1 MKSIKNMIIY
11 QIALRTFTPEGTFK
25 AAKSLL
31 GHVASLGVDVV
42 YVCPFYVIE
51 NNADKETWSER
62 QLASET
68 NNPKN
73 PYRIADYFNVDP
85 EFGTNEDLKEFV
97 EEAHKY
103 GLLVMFDLVYLH
115 CGKTAV
121 FLDEHPDFAERN
133 EDGTIRTPDRWPFA
147 KLNFENKELREYLVK
162 NMETLITEYGADCF
176 RCDVGDCIPLDFW
189 KDSFE
194 YLKNIKP
201 ELITLNEG
209 IIPEYIEEVFD
220 IGYNFDWNG
229 LMIDIFANGKSASE
243 LKKSYIEESNKYV
256 GNVDKLIR
264 TIDTHD
270 VASDCGLNRNEI
282 IMTTRGVEA
291 ALIITNTYDGV
302 TFFWNGYEV
311 CDNAENNMFSNR
323 FYGRRSTINWSRGFT
338 SDGLRRMNFV
348 KEVHK
353 LHHDNDAIV
362 NGKIFW
368 VDNSTPDEVISYIK
382 KSDKQQ
388 LLIAVNTKNKSV
400 ETKLMEN
407 IDVSDILMSYGV
419 KSDNSEL
426 TFEPYGY
433 IVAQL

>member
-97 EEAHKY
+97 QEAHKH

-147 KLNFENKELREYLVK
+147 KLNFENNKLREYLVK

-176 RCDVGDCIPLDFW
+176 RCDVGDCVPLDFW
-189 KDSFE
+189 RDSFR
-194 YLKNIKP
+194 YLKGIKP
-201 ELITLNEG
+201 ELVTLNEG

-243 LKKSYIEESNKYV
+243 LKNSYIEETGKY
-256 GNVDKLIR
+256 GDNTDKLIR

-323 FYGRRSTINWSRGFT
+323 FYGRRSAINWSRGFT
-338 SDGLRRMNFV
+338 ADGLRRMDFV
-348 KEVHK
+348 KSVHK
-353 LHHDNDAIV
+353 LHHNNDAIV
-362 NGKIFW
+362 NGKICW
-368 VDNSTPDEVISYIK
+368 IDNTSPDEVVSYIK
-382 KSDKQQ
+382 KSDKQA
-388 LLIAVNTKNKSV
+388 LLVVVNTKNKRV
-400 ETKLMEN
+400 ETKLAEN
-407 IDVSDILMSYGV
+407 INISDVVMSYGV
-419 KSDNSEL
+419 EPNMSEL
-426 TFEPYGY
+426 VFEPYGY